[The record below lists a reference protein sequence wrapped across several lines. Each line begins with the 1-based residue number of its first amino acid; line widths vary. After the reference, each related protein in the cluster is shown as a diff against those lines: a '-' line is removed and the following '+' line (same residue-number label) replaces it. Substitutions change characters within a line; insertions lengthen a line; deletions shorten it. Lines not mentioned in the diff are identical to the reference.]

1 MTRLRRYERIDIS
14 MAGKNLWKEEGVVRK
29 NSLLRAKLTLDVKSS
44 ASAATAEVG
53 DYYEFNCKSKTA
65 PACSAAPVW
74 TDVTDNP
81 DEPTGYAYAGKPE
94 QLETITLITRT
105 PLELTYGGLLEH
117 QKAGDVF
124 TLTYVYDDP
133 HETLV
138 YTVSVANCQIVGVSP
153 SAGGNDAGSETRIR
167 ILPEGGA
174 GANMPVVSTSPR
186 ENG

>member
-1 MTRLRRYERIDIS
+1 MSGT
-14 MAGKNLWKEEGVVRK
+14 NLWNEAGVVRK
-29 NSLLRAKLTLDVKSS
+29 NSLLRAKLTLATKSS
-44 ASAATAEVG
+44 ASGATANVG

-81 DEPTGYAYAGKPE
+81 NEPTGYAYAGKPE

-124 TLTYVYDDP
+124 TLEYTYDDP

-138 YTVSVANCQIVGVSP
+138 YHVSVANCQIVDVSP
-153 SAGGNDAGSETRIR
+153 SAGANDSGSETRIR
-167 ILPEGGA
+167 VLPEGGA
-174 GANMPVVSTSPR
+174 GANMPVVSTTAR
-186 ENG
+186 N

>member
-1 MTRLRRYERIDIS
+1 MSGT
-14 MAGKNLWKEEGVVRK
+14 NLWQEEGVVRK
-29 NSLLRAKLTLDVKSS
+29 NSLLRARLTLAVKS
-44 ASAATAEVG
+44 ATSGAEANVG

-81 DEPTGYAYAGKPE
+81 EEPTGYAYAGKPE
-94 QLETITLITRT
+94 QLETITLTTRT

-124 TLTYVYDDP
+124 TLTYTYDDP
-133 HETLV
+133 HETSV
-138 YTVSVANCQIVGVSP
+138 YRVSVANCQIVDVSP

-174 GANMPVVSTSPR
+174 SANMPTVTTEARS
-186 ENG
+186 

>member
-1 MTRLRRYERIDIS
+1 MSGT
-14 MAGKNLWKEEGVVRK
+14 NLWNEAGVVRK
-29 NSLLRAKLTLDVKSS
+29 NSLLRAKLTLATKSS
-44 ASAATAEVG
+44 ASGATANVG
-53 DYYEFNCKSKTA
+53 DCYEFNCKSKTA

-81 DEPTGYAYAGKPE
+81 NEPTGYAYAGKPE

-124 TLTYVYDDP
+124 TLEYTYDDP

-138 YTVSVANCQIVGVSP
+138 YHVSVANCQIVDVSP
-153 SAGGNDAGSETRIR
+153 SAGANDAGSETRIR
-167 ILPEGGA
+167 VLPEGGA
-174 GANMPVVSTSPR
+174 GANMPVVSTTAR
-186 ENG
+186 N

>member
-1 MTRLRRYERIDIS
+1 

-138 YTVSVANCQIVGVSP
+138 YTVSVANCQIVDVSP

-167 ILPEGGA
+167 VLPEGGA
-174 GANMPVVSTSPR
+174 RANMPVVSTSPR
-186 ENG
+186 ENGQ

>member
-1 MTRLRRYERIDIS
+1 MSGT
-14 MAGKNLWKEEGVVRK
+14 NLWNEAGVVRK
-29 NSLLRAKLTLDVKSS
+29 NSLLRAKLTLATKSS
-44 ASAATAEVG
+44 ASGATANVG

-81 DEPTGYAYAGKPE
+81 NEPTGYAYAGKPE

-124 TLTYVYDDP
+124 TLEYTYDDP
-133 HETLV
+133 HETSIFTI
-138 YTVSVANCQIVGVSP
+138 TVPNCQIIDVSP
-153 SAGGNDAGSETRIR
+153 SGGDNESGSETTIR
-167 ILPEGGA
+167 VLPEGGA
-174 GANMPVVSTSPR
+174 AANMPTVSAAARS
-186 ENG
+186 

>member
-1 MTRLRRYERIDIS
+1 MSGT
-14 MAGKNLWKEEGVVRK
+14 NLWNEEGVVRK
-29 NSLLRAKLTLDVKSS
+29 NSLLRARLTLAVKSS
-44 ASAATAEVG
+44 ASGAAANVG

-94 QLETITLITRT
+94 QLEPITLITRT

-124 TLTYVYDDP
+124 TLTYTYDDP
-133 HETLV
+133 HEALV
-138 YTVSVANCQIVGVSP
+138 YHVSVANCQIVDVSP

-167 ILPEGGA
+167 VLPEGGA
-174 GANMPVVSTSPR
+174 GNNMPTVSTEARS
-186 ENG
+186 